1 MASTKATTAD
11 GRYGADEK
19 ARAGIE
25 KPEALML
32 RLEGGLALVLGL
44 WAFQALG
51 GNWWLFAALFL
62 APDLFMLGY
71 LRDAGTGAAIY
82 NAGHTYLAP
91 AVLALIA
98 VVLGASVLLPLA
110 VIWAAHIGLDR
121 MLGFGLKSPA
131 GFKSTHLG

>member
-1 MASTKATTAD
+1 MAVC
-11 GRYGADEK
+11 GA
-19 ARAGIE
+19 
-25 KPEALML
+25 
-32 RLEGGLALVLGL
+32 V
-44 WAFQALG
+44 
-51 GNWWLFAALFL
+51 
-62 APDLFMLGY
+62 
-71 LRDAGTGAAIY
+71 TGAAIY

>member
-1 MASTKATTAD
+1 MASTKASTAD

-71 LRDAGTGAAIY
+71 LRDARTGAAIY

-98 VVLGASVLLPLA
+98 VVLGGNALLPIA